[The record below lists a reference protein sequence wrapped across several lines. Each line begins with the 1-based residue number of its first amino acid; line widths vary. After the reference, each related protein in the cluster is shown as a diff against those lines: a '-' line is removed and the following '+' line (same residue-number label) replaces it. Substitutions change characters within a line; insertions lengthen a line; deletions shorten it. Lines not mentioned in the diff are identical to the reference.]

1 MNRMVRY
8 ILFRGTILYVPHFL
22 LRQKLLL
29 SIWIQNLNVNYFGVL
44 RVSVWIRRSFQH
56 LGVPISVWIRQ
67 SFQFLGALFSVWKR
81 QSFQQKY
88 RYCFHIQVLV
98 SWFWSNEHCSILVVW
113 QKQTFKLQVRSMLAD
128 DCGKERN
135 AALSS
140 ASMLLP
146 STNHPTML
154 ICSLIQV
161 YIVIHQSIKP
171 PLYSD
176 PDINNTYTILAGKK
190 NALQKCTSYYVILK
204 VFRYFPVWI
213 RQSFQLLHVGCI
225 YFIQVT

>member
-1 MNRMVRY
+1 
-8 ILFRGTILYVPHFL
+8 
-22 LRQKLLL
+22 
-29 SIWIQNLNVNYFGVL
+29 
-44 RVSVWIRRSFQH
+44 
-56 LGVPISVWIRQ
+56 
-67 SFQFLGALFSVWKR
+67 
-81 QSFQQKY
+81 
-88 RYCFHIQVLV
+88 
-98 SWFWSNEHCSILVVW
+98 
-113 QKQTFKLQVRSMLAD
+113 MLAD

-154 ICSLIQV
+154 VCSLIQV

-213 RQSFQLLHVGCI
+213 RQSFQLFMLDVFTSSKLHDVI
-225 YFIQVT
+225 YFSSGEWIIYVFWLNEAFRREGDVYIIWLLFVIPKTQPSIHQLPSNHSTIQPIQLSNQPTNQPSNHPTI